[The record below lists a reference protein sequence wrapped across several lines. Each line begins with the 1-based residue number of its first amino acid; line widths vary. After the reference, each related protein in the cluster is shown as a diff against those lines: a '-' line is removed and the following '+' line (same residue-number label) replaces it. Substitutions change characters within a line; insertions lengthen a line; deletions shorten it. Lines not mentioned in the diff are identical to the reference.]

1 MRDYAQI
8 RINIWNDDDF
18 CDLTPDAQLLYFVLI
33 SHPSMNRAGVGT
45 WHAGR
50 LANLNATWDKHR
62 VNLAAV
68 ELIDAYFIV
77 IDEDTDEFL
86 VRTFVRHDG
95 LMKQRNMATTMAREF
110 AGVGS
115 RRIKSVIVFELQKLH
130 KEFPGWKGWE
140 SEEAV
145 GLLGKKAIN
154 PTASPKV
161 YPTFDPSVDPSIDP
175 KVYPSVKGAIDPSV
189 KGEPTPKGDP
199 SVDPSVDPSPT
210 PAPTPAPLQEGGN
223 VGGDGGPGEGEEE
236 TGNESSTPDSNDPP
250 SQNLDELAARFAGE
264 QTQKQRGIC
273 PRHPNGNPTGEPC
286 RMCGEAKAERAEDA
300 AAEKQSRRAAI
311 DECSLC
317 DDNGMRYAGGQ
328 ARRCNHQTPPF

>member
-33 SHPSMNRAGVGT
+33 SHPSLNRAGVGT

-50 LANLNATWDKHR
+50 LSNLNATWDKHR

-77 IDEDTDEFL
+77 IDEETDEFL

-115 RRIKSVIVFELQKLH
+115 RRIKSLIVFQLQKLH

-140 SEEAV
+140 SAEAV
-145 GLLGKKAIN
+145 GLLSKRAID
-154 PTASPKV
+154 PTVSPKV
-161 YPTFDPSVDPSIDP
+161 YPSFDLSVDPKVNPSVKGQVNPSIDPTVKGEPNPSVDPSI
-175 KVYPSVKGAIDPSV
+175 
-189 KGEPTPKGDP
+189 
-199 SVDPSVDPSPT
+199 DPSPT

-223 VGGDGGPGEGEEE
+223 VGGDGGPGDGEEE
-236 TGNESSTPDSNDPP
+236 TGNESNRSESNDPP
-250 SQNLDELAARFAGE
+250 FQNLDELAARFAGE

-300 AAEKQSRRAAI
+300 QAKKQARRAAI
-311 DECSLC
+311 DECDLC
-317 DDNGMRYAGGQ
+317 DDNGMRITSGG
-328 ARRCNHQTPPF
+328 AKRCNHQTPPF

>member
-115 RRIKSVIVFELQKLH
+115 RRIKSLIVFELQKLH
-130 KEFPGWKGWE
+130 KEFPEWKGWE

-145 GLLGKKAIN
+145 GLLSKRAID
-154 PTASPKV
+154 PTVSPKV
-161 YPTFDPSVDPSIDP
+161 YPSFDPSVDPE
-175 KVYPSVKGAIDPSV
+175 VNPSVKGKVNPSIDPTV
-189 KGEPTPKGDP
+189 KGEPNPR
-199 SVDPSVDPSPT
+199 VDPSVDPSPT
-210 PAPTPAPLQEGGN
+210 PAPTPAPLQEGEN
-223 VGGDGGPGEGEEE
+223 VGGKGGPGEREEE
-236 TGNESSTPDSNDPP
+236 TGNESNRSESNDPP
-250 SQNLDELAARFAGE
+250 FQNLDELAARYASE

-286 RMCGEAKAERAEDA
+286 RMCGQAKTERAEDA
-300 AAEKQSRRAAI
+300 QAKKQARRAAI
-311 DECSLC
+311 DECELC
-317 DDNGMRYAGGQ
+317 DDNGMRYTNGQ
-328 ARRCNHQTPPF
+328 ARRCTHQQPPF

>member
-50 LANLNATWDKHR
+50 LANLNSIWDKHR

-68 ELIDAYFIV
+68 ELIDSYFII

-110 AGVGS
+110 AAVGS

-130 KEFPGWKGWE
+130 KQFPNWKGWE
-140 SEEAV
+140 SSEAV
-145 GLLGKKAIN
+145 GLLSKRAVD
-154 PTASPKV
+154 PTVSPKV
-161 YPTFDPSVDPSIDP
+161 YPSIDPSVDPKLNPSVKDKVNPSIDP
-175 KVYPSVKGAIDPSV
+175 TV
-189 KGEPTPKGDP
+189 KGEPTPK
-199 SVDPSVDPSPT
+199 VDPSVDPSPT
-210 PAPTPAPLQEGGN
+210 PAPTPAPLQEGEN
-223 VGGDGGPGEGEEE
+223 VGGKGGPGEREEE
-236 TGNESSTPDSNDPP
+236 TGNATSRPESNDPP
-250 SQNLDELAARFAGE
+250 SQNLDELAARYADE

-286 RMCGEAKAERAEDA
+286 RMCGQAKTERAEDA
-300 AAEKQSRRAAI
+300 QAKKQSRRAAI
-311 DECSLC
+311 DACQLC
-317 DDNGMRYAGGQ
+317 DTNGMRLSNGQ
-328 ARRCNHQTPPF
+328 ARRCTHQQPPF